1 MDLSDFPRLAEF
13 LVRCIDEESLG
24 GLRLRRNQAGA
35 KFIAPWRG
43 EEPLFGPNA
52 AEVVVPSGDSAVDQ
66 FLEDTARLHYG
77 YPLRLHED
85 GYVSPLFF
93 IEVDVRRREDG
104 GEAAYSLHPVL
115 KSLGINR
122 LLLEETGL
130 SREEV
135 DLLARELTGD
145 FGAFDA
151 QLETAATALNIPDS
165 LLTDNM
171 LDPMPQQ
178 SNGRQWSK
186 TPILFV
192 CDVSGVKYRLQYELS
207 QFVNQSRFMQPKI
220 PDTALGAVLDPMLKS
235 LREPKPRPPR
245 FEVSAMNRQQSDAV
259 DRALSAPLTVITGP
273 PGTGKSE
280 VVVNILANCIAAGE
294 SVLLASNNNKPL
306 DEVRRRVA
314 DLMEGTGDFTFRLGK
329 QQVFQETR
337 TDMAGKLGHLVAADG
352 QSQVPDL
359 LRQLEALSLE
369 RDGLQRELDANR
381 SAQADIE
388 RALANE
394 RQITSTLP
402 PIWVEHLGQV
412 EPGPVDATT
421 LRRIIGKLRRW
432 TGKEPAGL
440 LFTILKLLMGTRLL
454 EGIETNLRDLYGKLP
469 IAIQNHAFPGERRSS
484 AESLSLAALWL
495 EQHCNWVRSHA
506 LRQDAESR
514 LGALRTAE
522 TIFPELD
529 DVDKR
534 RIAAGKALFRSA
546 WSDRLS
552 SKAGS
557 LKDAADRY
565 FDHVD
570 RWLKGGRKN
579 KEFFEGYRQSAQSV
593 LDGLPIWI
601 TTNLSVGAAVPFEPG
616 LFDCV
621 VIDEASQCDL
631 ASVLPLLFRA
641 KRAVFVGDPKQLR
654 HIPGITSDQETYVA
668 DKSDAFDLLV
678 DFSPITRS
686 AYDIAASAAV
696 SRGDD
701 ELLLSQHYRCH
712 PDIIGFSNMAFYADR
727 LVARKAAATVF
738 DGIQAGMTWQ
748 HVDGT
753 LLRTTKSA
761 ANETEAQAVVSL
773 IQSILDQLRNGTA
786 TIGVVTPFRLQADL
800 IVKMLSAQSW
810 WSSYEKRVTVG
821 TAHAFQG
828 SECDVMIFSPVVT
841 KGMKESL
848 VRFAAHSDELLNV
861 AVTRARAALY
871 VVGDAGS
878 CLAAGGALKELAD
891 YARQLADRK
900 TGRPTPRSEAET
912 AFARILDNLGF
923 EYREEVPLYRH
934 KDQAPYRLDFVYISP
949 SGVRYDLEVDGATH
963 SENDRFQEDAIR
975 DKIAEAAGYTIIRIS
990 AVDVLKRPNA
1000 VADRLRHL
1008 T

>member
-1 MDLSDFPRLAEF
+1 MDLGDFPRLAEF

-35 KFIAPWRG
+35 KFIAPWRC
-43 EEPLFGPNA
+43 EEPLFGPNV

-66 FLEDTARLHYG
+66 FLEDTTRLHYG
-77 YPLRLHED
+77 YPLRLYED
-85 GYVSPLFF
+85 GYISPLFF

-122 LLLEETGL
+122 LLLEEAGL

-151 QLETAATALNIPDS
+151 QFEAAAAALDIPDS
-165 LLTDNM
+165 LLADNM
-171 LDPMPQQ
+171 LDPMPQRT
-178 SNGRQWSK
+178 NGRQWSK

-192 CDVSGVKYRLQYELS
+192 CDVSGVKYRLRYELS
-207 QFVNQSRFMQPKI
+207 RFVDQSKFLQPKI
-220 PDTALGAVLDPMLKS
+220 PDTALGAVLDPMLNS
-235 LREPKPRPPR
+235 LLEPKPRPPR

-259 DRALSAPLTVITGP
+259 DRALSASLTVITGP
-273 PGTGKSE
+273 PGTGKSQ
-280 VVVNILANCIAAGE
+280 VVVNILANCIASGE

-314 DLMEGTGDFTFRLGK
+314 ELMDGAGDFTFRLGN
-329 QQVFQETR
+329 QQAFQETR
-337 TDMAGKLGHLVAADG
+337 TDMTGKLGHLVAADG
-352 QSQVPDL
+352 QSQIPDL

-394 RQITSTLP
+394 KQITSTLP
-402 PIWVEHLGQV
+402 PIWVEHLGQ
-412 EPGPVDATT
+412 EELGPVDTT
-421 LRRIIGKLRRW
+421 KLRRIVGKLRRW

-440 LFTILKLLMGTRLL
+440 LFAILKLLMGARLL
-454 EGIETNLRDLYGKLP
+454 EGIEANLRDLYGALP
-469 IAIQNHAFPGERRSS
+469 IAIQNHAFPGEGRSS
-484 AESLSLAALWL
+484 AESLGIAALWL
-495 EQHCNWVRSHA
+495 EQHCNWVRSHV
-506 LRQDAESR
+506 LRREAEAR
-514 LGALRTAE
+514 LEALRTAE

-529 DVDKR
+529 DVNNR
-534 RIAAGKALFRSA
+534 RVAAGKALFRAA

-570 RWLKGGRKN
+570 RWLKGGGKN
-579 KEFFEGYRQSAQSV
+579 KAFFDGYRQSAQSV

-621 VIDEASQCDL
+621 VIDEASQCDF

-654 HIPGITSDQETYVA
+654 HIPGVTSDQETYVA
-668 DKSDAFDLLV
+668 DKSDASDLLV
-678 DFSPITRS
+678 NFSPITRS
-686 AYDIAASAAV
+686 AYDIAASSAV
-696 SRGDD
+696 ARGDD

-727 LVARKAAATVF
+727 LVARTAAATSV
-738 DGIQAGMTWQ
+738 DGLQAGMTWQ

-753 LLRTTKSA
+753 LLRTAKSA

-773 IQSILDQLRNGTA
+773 IQSVLDRLRNATT

-800 IVKMLSAQSW
+800 IVNMLSAQSW

-861 AVTRARAALY
+861 AVTRARAALS

-878 CLAAGGALKELAD
+878 CLAAGGALKDLAD
-891 YARQLADRK
+891 YARKLSDRK
-900 TGRPTPRSEAET
+900 AGRPTPRSEAEA
-912 AFARILDNLGF
+912 AFARILDKLGF
-923 EYREEVPLYRH
+923 ECCEEVPLYRH
-934 KDQAPYRLDFVYISP
+934 KDQAPYRLDFVYVSP
-949 SGVRYDLEVDGATH
+949 SGNRYDLEVDGATH
-963 SENDRFQEDAIR
+963 CENDRFQEDEIR
-975 DKIAEAAGYTIIRIS
+975 DRIAEAAGYTVIRIP
-990 AVDVLKRPNA
+990 AVDVLKTPNA
-1000 VADRLRHL
+1000 VAERLRHL

>member
-1 MDLSDFPRLAEF
+1 MQLRDFPRLAEF

-52 AEVVVPSGDSAVDQ
+52 AEVVVSSEDRAVDQ
-66 FLEDTARLHYG
+66 FLENTSRLHYG

-85 GYVSPLFF
+85 GYISPLFF
-93 IEVDVRRREDG
+93 IEVDVRRRDDG
-104 GEAAYSLHPVL
+104 GETAYSLHPVL

-130 SREEV
+130 SRDEV
-135 DLLARELTGD
+135 DLLCRELTGD

-151 QLETAATALNIPDS
+151 RFGAAATALDIPDG

-171 LDPMPQQ
+171 LDPMPQRT
-178 SNGRQWSK
+178 NGRRWSK

-192 CDVSGVKYRLQYELS
+192 CNVSGARYRLRYELS
-207 QFVNQSRFMQPKI
+207 RFIDQSRFMLPKI

-235 LREPKPRPPR
+235 LREPEARPPR

-273 PGTGKSE
+273 PGTGKSQ

-314 DLMEGTGDFTFRLGK
+314 DLMEGIGDFTFRLGNR
-329 QQVFQETR
+329 QAFQKTR
-337 TDMAGKLGHLVAADG
+337 TDMAEKLGHLVSADG
-352 QSQVPDL
+352 QSRVPDL

-388 RALANE
+388 CALANE
-394 RQITSTLP
+394 RQISSTLP
-402 PIWVEHLGQV
+402 PIWVEHLDQ
-412 EPGPVDATT
+412 EKPGPIDTT
-421 LRRIIGKLRRW
+421 ALRRIVGKLRRW

-440 LFTILKLLMGTRLL
+440 LFAILKLLMGARLL
-454 EGIETNLRDLYGKLP
+454 EGIETSLRDLYGKLP
-469 IAIQNHAFPGERRSS
+469 AAIQNHAFPEAGRSS
-484 AESLSLAALWL
+484 AEGLSLAALWL
-495 EQHCNWVRSHA
+495 EQHCNWVRSHG
-506 LRQDAESR
+506 LRQEAEAR

-522 TIFPELD
+522 AIFPELD
-529 DVDKR
+529 DVENR
-534 RIAAGKALFRSA
+534 RMAAGKALFRAA

-570 RWLKGGRKN
+570 RWLKGERKN
-579 KEFFEGYRQSAQSV
+579 KAFFDGYRQSAQTV

-621 VIDEASQCDL
+621 VIDEASQCDF

-654 HIPGITSDQETYVA
+654 HIPGVTPNQETHVA
-668 DKSDAFDLLV
+668 DKSDASDLLV
-678 DFSPITRS
+678 NFSPITRS
-686 AYDIAASAAV
+686 AYDIAASSAV
-696 SRGDD
+696 ERDDD
-701 ELLLSQHYRCH
+701 EFLLSQHYRCH

-727 LVARKAAATVF
+727 LVARTAAETVF
-738 DGIQAGMTWQ
+738 DGLHAGMTWQ
-748 HVDGT
+748 HVDGILT
-753 LLRTTKSA
+753 RTDRSA

-773 IQSILDQLRNGTA
+773 VQSVLDQLGDGGT

-800 IVKMLSAQSW
+800 IVRMLSARSW
-810 WSSYEKRVTVG
+810 WSSHEKRVTVG

-828 SECDVMIFSPVVT
+828 SECDVMIFSPVVA
-841 KGMKESL
+841 KGMKKSL

-912 AFARILDNLGF
+912 AFAGILDKLGF

-934 KDQAPYRLDFVYISP
+934 KDQAPYRLDFVHVSP
-949 SGVRYDLEVDGATH
+949 SGNRYDLEVDGITH
-963 SENDRFQEDAIR
+963 CENDRFQEDAIR
-975 DKIAEAAGYTIIRIS
+975 DKVAEAAGYTVIRIP
-990 AVDVLKRPNA
+990 AADVLKTPDA
-1000 VADRLRHL
+1000 VAERLRHL

>member
-1 MDLSDFPRLAEF
+1 MDLGDFPRLAEF
-13 LVRCIDEESLG
+13 LVRCIDEEALG

-52 AEVVVPSGDSAVDQ
+52 AEVVVLSGDRVVDQ
-66 FLEDTARLHYG
+66 FLNDTTRLHYG

-93 IEVDVRRREDG
+93 IEVDVRRREDVG
-104 GEAAYSLHPVL
+104 KSGYSLHPVL
-115 KSLGINR
+115 KSLGVNR

-151 QLETAATALNIPDS
+151 QLQAAATALDIPDS
-165 LLTDNM
+165 LLADNT
-171 LDPMPQQ
+171 LDPMPQ
-178 SNGRQWSK
+178 STNGRQWSK

-192 CDVSGVKYRLQYELS
+192 GDVSGVKYRLRYELS
-207 QFVNQSRFMQPKI
+207 RFVDQSRFMQPDI
-220 PDTALGAVLDPMLKS
+220 PDTALGAILNLALKS
-235 LREPKPRPPR
+235 PGEVKPRPPR
-245 FEVSAMNRQQSDAV
+245 FEVSAMNRQQAGAV

-273 PGTGKSE
+273 PGTGKSQ

-314 DLMEGTGDFTFRLGK
+314 ALMEGIGDFTFRLGN
-329 QQVFQETR
+329 QQAFQETR

-369 RDGLQRELDANR
+369 RDALQRELDANR
-381 SAQADIE
+381 SAQTDIE

-394 RQITSTLP
+394 RQTSSTLP
-402 PIWVEHLGQV
+402 PVWVEHLGQTDI
-412 EPGPVDATT
+412 GPVDTAA
-421 LRRIIGKLRRW
+421 LRRIVGKLRRW

-440 LFTILKLLMGTRLL
+440 LFTILKLLMGAKLL
-454 EGIETNLRDLYGKLP
+454 EGIETDLRSLYGKLP
-469 IAIQNHAFPGERRSS
+469 IAIQNHTLPQEGRSS

-506 LRQDAESR
+506 LRREAEAQ

-522 TIFPELD
+522 AIFPELD
-529 DVDKR
+529 DVDSR
-534 RIAAGKALFRSA
+534 RVVAGKALFRAA

-552 SKAGS
+552 SKAGG

-579 KEFFEGYRQSAQSV
+579 KEFFDGYRQSAQSV
-593 LDGLPIWI
+593 LEGLPIWI
-601 TTNLSVGAAVPFEPG
+601 TTNLSVGAAVPLEPG

-654 HIPGITSDQETYVA
+654 HIPGISPEQETHVA
-668 DKSDAFDLLV
+668 DKLDTSDLLV
-678 DFSPITRS
+678 NFSPITRS

-696 SRGDD
+696 ARGDD

-727 LVARKAAATVF
+727 LVARTAGATVPG
-738 DGIQAGMTWQ
+738 GIQAGMTWQ
-748 HVDGT
+748 HVDGV
-753 LLRTTKSA
+753 LLRTAKSA

-773 IQSILDQLRNGTA
+773 IQSVVDQLRDGGTSV
-786 TIGVVTPFRLQADL
+786 GVVTPFRLQADL
-800 IVKMLSAQSW
+800 ILKMLSAQSW
-810 WSSYEKRVTVG
+810 WPSHRQRVTVG

-871 VVGDAGS
+871 VVGDAVS
-878 CLAAGGALKELAD
+878 CWAAGGALKELAD
-891 YARQLADRK
+891 YARQLADSK
-900 TGRPTPRSEAET
+900 TGRTTPRSEAET
-912 AFARILDNLGF
+912 AFARILDKLGF
-923 EYREEVPLYRH
+923 EYGEEVPLYRH
-934 KDQAPYRLDFVYISP
+934 KEQTPYRLDFVYVAP
-949 SGVRYDLEVDGATH
+949 SGTRYDLEVDGGTH
-963 SENDRFQEDAIR
+963 SENNRFQEDAIR
-975 DKIAEAAGYTIIRIS
+975 DKISEAAGYTVVRIP
-990 AVDVLKRPNA
+990 AVDVLNNPKA
-1000 VADRLRHL
+1000 VAERLRHL

>member
-1 MDLSDFPRLAEF
+1 MDLGDFPRLAEF

-24 GLRLRRNQAGA
+24 GLRLRRNQSGS
-35 KFIAPWRG
+35 KFIAPWCG

-52 AEVVVPSGDSAVDQ
+52 AEVIVPSGDKIVDQ
-66 FLEDTARLHYG
+66 FLEDTTRLHYG
-77 YPLRLHED
+77 YPLRLHDD

-93 IEVDVRRREDG
+93 IQVDVRKREDG
-104 GEAAYSLHPVL
+104 GEAVYSLHPVM

-151 QLETAATALNIPDS
+151 QLETAANALDIPNS
-165 LLTDNM
+165 LLTNTM
-171 LDPMPQQ
+171 LAPMPQQ
-178 SNGRQWSK
+178 NNGRQWSK
-186 TPILFV
+186 TSILFV
-192 CDVSGVKYRLQYELS
+192 CDVSSVKYRLRYELS
-207 QFVNQSRFMQPKI
+207 RFIDQSRFIQSKI
-220 PDTALGAVLDPMLKS
+220 PDTALGTVLDPMLKS
-235 LREPKPRPPR
+235 HREPKSRPPR
-245 FEVSAMNRQQSDAV
+245 FEVSAMNQQQSDAV
-259 DRALSAPLTVITGP
+259 DHALSAPLTVITGP
-273 PGTGKSE
+273 PGTGKSQ
-280 VVVNILANCIAAGE
+280 VVVNILVNCIAAGE
-294 SVLLASNNNKPL
+294 SVLLTSNNNKPL

-314 DLMEGTGDFTFRLGK
+314 ELMEGVGDFTFRLGNR
-329 QQVFQETR
+329 QAFQETR

-352 QSQVPDL
+352 QSHVPNL

-369 RDGLQRELDANR
+369 RDSLQRELDANR
-381 SAQADIE
+381 RAQADIE

-402 PIWVEHLGQV
+402 PIWVEYLSQ
-412 EPGPVDATT
+412 EKTGPVDTT
-421 LRRIIGKLRRW
+421 ALRRIVSNLRRW

-440 LFTILKLLMGTRLL
+440 LFTIFKLLLGTKLL

-534 RIAAGKALFRSA
+534 RVEAGKALFRSA

-557 LKDAADRY
+557 LKDSTDRY

-601 TTNLSVGAAVPFEPG
+601 TTNLSVGSAVPFEPG

-631 ASVLPLLFRA
+631 ISVLPLLFRA

-654 HIPGITSDQETYVA
+654 HIPGITSDQEIYVA
-668 DKSDAFDLLV
+668 EKSDASDLLV
-678 DFSPITRS
+678 NFSPITRS

-727 LVARKAAATVF
+727 LVARTAAATVF
-738 DGIQAGMTWQ
+738 NGLQAGMTWQ

-753 LLRTTKSA
+753 LLRTAKSA

-773 IQSILDQLRNGTA
+773 LKSVLDQLRDGGT

-800 IVKMLSAQSW
+800 IMRMLSAQSW
-810 WSSYEKRVTVG
+810 WSSHERRVTVG
-821 TAHAFQG
+821 TAHSFQG

-871 VVGDAGS
+871 VVGDAES
-878 CLAAGGALKELAD
+878 CLASGGALKELAD

-912 AFARILDNLGF
+912 AFAHILDYLGF

-934 KDQAPYRLDFVYISP
+934 KDQAPYRLDFVYVSP

-975 DKIAEAAGYTIIRIS
+975 DKIAEAAGYTVMRIP
-990 AVDVLKRPNA
+990 ALDVMKKTNA
-1000 VADRLRHL
+1000 VTDRLRHL